1 MAHSVEYDPKEKI
14 IIAKIMGKTEITEL
28 RKVGASLIHLA
39 KQENCFCI
47 LTDLSH
53 ADLNVT
59 TLEIFNLP
67 QDLAEIAK
75 TEELNVYLLRRAF
88 VALKD
93 QAILDFYET
102 VSRNRS
108 HHTRLFFDFE
118 EAKNWL
124 RG

>member
-1 MAHSVEYDPKEKI
+1 MAYSVEYDPKEKI
-14 IIAKIMGKTEITEL
+14 IIAKITGKTELAEL
-28 RKVGASLIHLA
+28 QKVGTNLIHLA

-47 LTDLSH
+47 LTDLNH
-53 ADLNVT
+53 ADLHVT

-67 QDLAEIAK
+67 QYLAEIAK
-75 TEELNVYLLRRAF
+75 AEELNVYSLRRAF

-108 HHTRLFFDFE
+108 HHTKLFFDFE

>member
-1 MAHSVEYDPKEKI
+1 MAYSVEYDPKEKI
-14 IIAKIMGKTEITEL
+14 IVAKITGKTELAEL
-28 RKVGASLIHLA
+28 QKVGASIIHLA
-39 KQENCFCI
+39 KQEDCFCI

-53 ADLNVT
+53 ADLHVT

-67 QDLAEIAK
+67 QDLAGIAK
-75 TEELNVYLLRRAF
+75 TLGLNIYSFKRAF

-93 QAILDFYET
+93 QTILDFYET

-108 HHTRLFFDFE
+108 YHTKLFFDFE

>member
-1 MAHSVEYDPKEKI
+1 MAYSVEYDPKEKI
-14 IIAKIMGKTEITEL
+14 IIAKITGKTELAEL
-28 RKVGASLIHLA
+28 QKVGTNLIHLA

-47 LTDLSH
+47 LTDLNH
-53 ADLNVT
+53 ADLHVT

-67 QDLAEIAK
+67 QYLTEIAK
-75 TEELNVYLLRRAF
+75 AEELNVYSLRRAF